1 MSEKANQDD
10 QKHVVKNSWHHLRRF
25 TDARIGLGRVGNSI
39 PTKELL
45 AFQMDHANAKDAVHI
60 PLDAAKLAAE
70 LPTQYEQLLLKSQAA
85 NRAIYLQ
92 RPDLGRRLSANS
104 AQNVINHQAKH
115 NQPFSIALV
124 IVDGLSSTAVQ
135 SHAGKMAT
143 MLCQRFEQ
151 QQETI
156 APICVV
162 EQGRVAIG
170 DEIGEILQA
179 ECLVLMVGERP
190 GLSSPDSLGIYYTYK
205 PKIGLQDSNRNCIS
219 NIRPG
224 GLSFE
229 EACDKL
235 LWLIQE
241 SRNIQQSG
249 VMLKDESE
257 NMTDTIS
264 YSQENNLLL
273 ADGDEPD

>member
-1 MSEKANQDD
+1 MSEANQDD

-70 LPTQYEQLLLKSQAA
+70 LPDKRDQLHLKSQAA

-92 RPDLGRRLSANS
+92 RPDLGRRLSPES
-104 AQNVINHQAKH
+104 AKLAGDHLAEHSQSFSVVI
-115 NQPFSIALV
+115 V

-135 SHAGKMAT
+135 AHAGQMAT

-151 QQETI
+151 QQESI
-156 APICVV
+156 APICIV

-170 DEIGEILQA
+170 DEIGDILQA

-205 PKIGLQDSNRNCIS
+205 PKVGLQDSNRNCIS

-257 NMTDTIS
+257 NQTSTIS

-273 ADGDEPD
+273 ADGDEVD